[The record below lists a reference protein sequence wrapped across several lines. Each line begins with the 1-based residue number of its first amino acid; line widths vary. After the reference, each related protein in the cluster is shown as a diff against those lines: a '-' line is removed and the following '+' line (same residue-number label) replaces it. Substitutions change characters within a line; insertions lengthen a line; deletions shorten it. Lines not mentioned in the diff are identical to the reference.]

1 MRIVVDTN
9 VLVAGILS
17 PYGPPGAI
25 LRSIL
30 TGTVTVCFDQRI
42 LAEYRDVLRRGRL
55 GLDRGLVD
63 AVLENIEA
71 NGESVLAETLAL
83 DLPHAADGMFV
94 EVAVASR
101 ADCIVTGNAR
111 HFPEDRLRGVRVR
124 SPRVFLEEF
133 LEGPTH

>member
-25 LRSIL
+25 LRSIVV
-30 TGTVTVCFDQRI
+30 GTVTVCFDQRI

-55 GLDRGLVD
+55 GLDGERVD
-63 AVLENIEA
+63 VLLENVEA
-71 NGESVLAETLAL
+71 NGEFVLAEMLTL

-111 HFPEDRLRGVRVR
+111 HFPEDRLRGVRAL
-124 SPRVFLEEF
+124 SPRAFLDEF
-133 LEGPTH
+133 LGA